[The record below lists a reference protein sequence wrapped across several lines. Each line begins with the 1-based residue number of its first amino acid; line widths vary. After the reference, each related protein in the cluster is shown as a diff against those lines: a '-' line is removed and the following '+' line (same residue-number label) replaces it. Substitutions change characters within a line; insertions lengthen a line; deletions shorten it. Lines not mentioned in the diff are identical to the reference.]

1 MTSKDTEEACSG
13 YLRKPHNVSPVLY
26 LVYPDGTKQG
36 LCRVCA
42 NRWLLS
48 DEEWPPK
55 TTIEKS
61 NSEDKRSTLANT
73 EIPT

>member
-13 YLRKPHNVSPVLY
+13 YLRKPHNATPVLY

-48 DEEWPPK
+48 EEEFPPK
-55 TTIEKS
+55 KPQPEGKS
-61 NSEDKRSTLANT
+61 LRLANHK
-73 EIPT
+73 IPT